1 MEANSG
7 TTQVVTGLTQVIVL
21 WIVLLVGNSLA
32 TFNKDITRKFK
43 TLIPYTADSQDG
55 TIVIHQDINA
65 YPTTA
70 IPVGFS
76 VNEPTGIEFSY
87 SFYIYIAP
95 STIDNKSGLKNIMHK
110 GNPSPWPLMGP
121 GVFFES
127 MTNTLRVFMNTYASP
142 YTYCNVSN
150 FPVNKWAHIVLNCY
164 KKGLDVYVNGSLG
177 SRIPFI
183 NTIPYQNYQDI
194 IVFSNTSVVS
204 NVQAIKAV
212 DGDFGGFNVTGPVTG
227 KISSLK
233 YSSYALSVSEIQALL
248 TKGPSNQLA
257 PTAAVAAS
265 RGPNIPPYLADDWW
279 ANQR

>member
-1 MEANSG
+1 MEAISSN
-7 TTQVVTGLTQVIVL
+7 TEVVTGLTQVVIL

-43 TLIPYTADSQDG
+43 TLIPYTADALDG

-76 VNEPTGIEFSY
+76 VNEPTGIEFAY

-95 STIDNKSGLKNIMHK
+95 STIDNQPGLKHIMHK
-110 GNPSPWPLMGP
+110 GNPNPWPLMGP

-127 MTNTLRVFMNTYASP
+127 TTNTLRVFMNTYASP
-142 YTYCNVSN
+142 YTYCNVTN
-150 FPVNKWAHIVLNCY
+150 FPVNKWAHVVLNCY
-164 KKGLDVYVNGSLG
+164 KKGLDVYINGSLG

-194 IVFSNTSVVS
+194 IVFSNSSVSSTAQAVTSTG
-204 NVQAIKAV
+204 
-212 DGDFGGFNVTGPVTG
+212 GDFNVTGPITG
-227 KISSLK
+227 KISTLK
-233 YSSYALSVSEIQALL
+233 YASYALSVSEIQALL
-248 TKGPSNQLA
+248 TKGPSSQLA